1 MGSYGKIL
9 KKRSNNIFK
18 TELLLLDSLGK
29 SGAYYELMKEKY
41 DQGYTQVIINSYL
54 MLKIAES
61 MLKDGWIILE
71 IEIDDPVID
80 LETKSQIKRLVE
92 SIKVNILNFN
102 KLTSYLEWVLDEGSI
117 LIDRITLAKKDQV
130 HIFRSEINSKGIIV
144 GDIKKEI
151 HQLYIK
157 NVVEEFLNG

>member
-92 SIKVNILNFN
+92 SIKVN
-102 KLTSYLEWVLDEGSI
+102 KVTSYLEWVLDEGSI
-117 LIDRITLAKKDQV
+117 LIDRITLAKKDQD